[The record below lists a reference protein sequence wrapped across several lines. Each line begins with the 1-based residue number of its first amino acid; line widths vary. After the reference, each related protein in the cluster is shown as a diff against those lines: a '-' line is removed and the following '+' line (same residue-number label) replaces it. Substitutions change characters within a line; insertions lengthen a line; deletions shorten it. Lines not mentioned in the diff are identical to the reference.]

1 MIWLSPEIH
10 NILLLHFKIDLW
22 VGYYAWERLVQTYNS
37 ECKNLFCSFWG
48 GIRISILYIS
58 ETGIKGLPY
67 SLLETYDGFWKE

>member
-1 MIWLSPEIH
+1 MPGRDL
-10 NILLLHFKIDLW
+10 FKLIT
-22 VGYYAWERLVQTYNS
+22 QK